1 MAFKSIDDLNFRSPN
16 HFPNPVYT
24 FESNPVSLSK
34 IELGRAL
41 FYDPILSLN
50 NSISC
55 ASCHSPFNAF
65 SHTDHSLSHGIY
77 DSVGTRNSPALF
89 NLAWQ
94 KNFMWDGA
102 INHLDVQSLSP
113 IHHPK
118 EMASSINK
126 VVEKL
131 KKDRFYKKQ
140 FYKSFSDSTITGQ
153 HVLQS
158 LSQFQLS
165 LVSADSKYDKV
176 KNKKE
181 YFSKK
186 EERGYQLFKANCNN
200 CHLEPLFSTYDFASN
215 GIPIDKSLQDYGRIK
230 VTNLKKDSNLFKIP
244 SLRNLSFSYPYM
256 HDGRFSSL
264 RQVLNHYSDGIKNN
278 EQSLNHAKSMSFSSN
293 EKTDLISFLM
303 TLNDTSFVF
312 NTKHQ
317 FPKVLL
323 SK

>member
-131 KKDRFYKKQ
+131 KKD
-140 FYKSFSDSTITGQ
+140 
-153 HVLQS
+153 
-158 LSQFQLS
+158 
-165 LVSADSKYDKV
+165 
-176 KNKKE
+176 N
-181 YFSKK
+181 
-186 EERGYQLFKANCNN
+186 
-200 CHLEPLFSTYDFASN
+200 
-215 GIPIDKSLQDYGRIK
+215 
-230 VTNLKKDSNLFKIP
+230 
-244 SLRNLSFSYPYM
+244 
-256 HDGRFSSL
+256 
-264 RQVLNHYSDGIKNN
+264 
-278 EQSLNHAKSMSFSSN
+278 
-293 EKTDLISFLM
+293 
-303 TLNDTSFVF
+303 
-312 NTKHQ
+312 
-317 FPKVLL
+317 
-323 SK
+323 